1 MKNSLLALL
10 ATISILAIYFFAIS
24 GIYYLILLLL
34 GNVAMFSWSVAFKIG
49 IILWIF
55 NIIIKTIKSKKQKS

>member
-34 GNVAMFSWSVAFKIG
+34 GKVAMFSWSAAFIIG